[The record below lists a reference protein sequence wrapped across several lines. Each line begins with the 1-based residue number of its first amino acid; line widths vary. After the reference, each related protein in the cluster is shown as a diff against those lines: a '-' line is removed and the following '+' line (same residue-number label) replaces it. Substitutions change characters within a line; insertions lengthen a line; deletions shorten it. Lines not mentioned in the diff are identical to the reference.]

1 MKIWSGQEEVWEGC
15 KSPGEVHLLLLF
27 WRSLQVKEETRPS
40 WKAVGSKHENHGF
53 FKLLS
58 CSVLP
63 IIFTLGNFRCCLFLG
78 KSFSDASFRQTV
90 VGQGFSLF
98 GCFWVWSFF
107 LFLVDH
113 LFIQITQSAT
123 NDKLMAPQIVFP
135 YLSMLIKGSRFF
147 CVLSYS
153 ARPTAK
159 VNSKNVR
166 VILLDL
172 NQEVVTSIQYV

>member
-1 MKIWSGQEEVWEGC
+1 MPASGKQWLDKV
-15 KSPGEVHLLLLF
+15 
-27 WRSLQVKEETRPS
+27 SLY
-40 WKAVGSKHENHGF
+40 
-53 FKLLS
+53 
-58 CSVLP
+58 
-63 IIFTLGNFRCCLFLG
+63 LG
-78 KSFSDASFRQTV
+78 V
-90 VGQGFSLF
+90 
-98 GCFWVWSFF
+98 FWVWSFF
-107 LFLVDH
+107 LFLVDR
-113 LFIQITQSAT
+113 LFIQIPQSAT
-123 NDKLMAPQIVFP
+123 NDTLMAPQIVFP